1 MKQYLRLLKEVR
13 EHGHRQANRTGI
25 DALVL
30 PFGSMMR
37 FDLADGFP
45 AVTTKKLAFNS
56 VKGEL
61 IGFLRGYTHAAQF
74 RALGSKVWDQNAN
87 ENAAWLANPNRRG
100 MDDAGRIYGAQWRS
114 WKAHDGS
121 VYDQLMTALHL
132 IHDDPTSRRILI
144 SAWRPD
150 ELDRMC
156 LPPCHVL
163 YQFAINIEARE
174 INLCLYQRSADMFL
188 GVPFNIASA
197 STLLHI
203 VGRITGY
210 TPRYFTHFLADT
222 HIYVTHLRQ
231 VDEQLGRTPR
241 RLPRLVLDVPTYA
254 QAGFAPH
261 LVNTIEP
268 GQIRLEGYD
277 PHPAIKGEMAV

>member
-1 MKQYLRLLKEVR
+1 MEQYLRLLKEVR
-13 EHGHRQANRTGI
+13 DHGHRQANRTGI

-30 PFGSMMR
+30 PYGSMMR

-45 AVTTKKLAFNS
+45 AMTTKRLAFNS

-61 IGFLRGYTHAAQF
+61 IGFLRGCTNAAEF

-87 ENAAWLANPNRRG
+87 ENADWLANPNRKG
-100 MDDAGRIYGAQWRS
+100 TDDTGRIYGAQWRS
-114 WKAHDGS
+114 WKAGDGS
-121 VYDQLMTALHL
+121 TRDQLMTVLDL
-132 IHDDPTSRRILI
+132 IHNDPTSRRMII

-150 ELDRMC
+150 EFDRMC

-163 YQFAINIEARE
+163 YQFSVKIEARE

-203 VGRITGY
+203 AGRITGY
-210 TPRYFTHFLADT
+210 TPRYFTHFLADA
-222 HIYVTHLRQ
+222 HIYVNHLSQ
-231 VDEQLGRTPR
+231 VDEQLTRTPR
-241 RLPRLVLDVPTYA
+241 RLPRLVLDVPTYER
-254 QAGFAPH
+254 AGFTPQ
-261 LVNTIEP
+261 LVDTIEP
-268 GQIRLEGYD
+268 GQIHLEGYD
-277 PHPAIKGEMAV
+277 PQPAIPAEMAV

>member
-1 MKQYLRLLKEVR
+1 MEQYLRLLKEVR
-13 EHGHRQANRTGI
+13 DHGHRQANRTGI
-25 DALVL
+25 DALAL

-37 FDLADGFP
+37 FDMADGFP
-45 AVTTKKLAFNS
+45 AMTTKKLAFNS

-61 IGFLRGYTHAAQF
+61 IGFLRGYTNAAQF

-87 ENAAWLANPNRRG
+87 ENAAWLANPNRKG
-100 MDDAGRIYGAQWRS
+100 TDDTGRIYGAQWRS

-121 VYDQLMTALHL
+121 VYDQVMTVLRL
-132 IHDDPTSRRILI
+132 IRDDPTSRRMVI

-150 ELDRMC
+150 EFDRMC

-163 YQFAINIEARE
+163 YQFSVHIAARE
-174 INLCLYQRSADMFL
+174 ISLCLYQRSADLFL

-203 VGRITGY
+203 VGRMTGY
-210 TPRYFTHFLADT
+210 TPRYFTHFLADA
-222 HIYVTHLRQ
+222 HIYVNHLNQ
-231 VDEQLGRTPR
+231 VREQLTRPPR
-241 RLPRLVLDVPTYA
+241 RLPRLVLDVPSYE
-254 QAGFAPH
+254 QAGFSPQ

-268 GQIRLEGYD
+268 EQIRLEGYD
-277 PHPAIKGEMAV
+277 PHPAIKAEMAV